1 MPSQLRTVKHE
12 IKSSSDLAHAIRA
25 VRKASGI
32 RPDDLSGIVGVS
44 KQTTSNPEYDKDT
57 VSLGTVLRHLE
68 ELGIRLYA
76 DISDPKAMQ
85 QLLKLSSGD
94 PDAVERITAALD
106 KPPTQIQPTGAAA
119 ELLRDDAPPIQGNP
133 PHLHVALAM
142 RHIVM
147 TEMLERLR

>member
-1 MPSQLRTVKHE
+1 MPSKLRTVKHE

-32 RPDDLSGIVGVS
+32 RLDDLSGIVGVS
-44 KQTTSNPEYDKDT
+44 KQTTSNLEYGKDT

-76 DISDPKAMQ
+76 YISDPKAMQ

-94 PDAVERITAALD
+94 PGAVERITAALD
-106 KPPTQIQPTGAAA
+106 KPPTQIQPSGFY
-119 ELLRDDAPPIQGNP
+119 
-133 PHLHVALAM
+133 LAM
-142 RHIVM
+142 EDLAKTAAPAT
-147 TEMLERLR
+147 TEPAPQPKPRNR

>member
-1 MPSQLRTVKHE
+1 MKHE
-12 IKSSSDLAHAIRA
+12 IKSSSDLGHAIRA

-32 RPDDLSGIVGVS
+32 RLDDLSGIVGVS
-44 KQTTSNPEYDKDT
+44 KQTTSNLEYGKDT

-68 ELGIRLYA
+68 ELGISLYA

-106 KPPTQIQPTGAAA
+106 KPLTQVIRPSGFHLVMEDLAKTTAPATTKPAQQPKPRNG
-119 ELLRDDAPPIQGNP
+119 
-133 PHLHVALAM
+133 
-142 RHIVM
+142 
-147 TEMLERLR
+147 

>member
-1 MPSQLRTVKHE
+1 MKHE
-12 IKSSSDLAHAIRA
+12 IKSSSDLGHAIRA

-32 RPDDLSGIVGVS
+32 RLDDLSGIVGVS
-44 KQTTSNPEYDKDT
+44 KQTTSNLEYGKDT

-68 ELGIRLYA
+68 ELGISLYA

-106 KPPTQIQPTGAAA
+106 KPPTQVICPSGFHLVMEDLAKTT
-119 ELLRDDAPPIQGNP
+119 AP
-133 PHLHVALAM
+133 AT
-142 RHIVM
+142 
-147 TEMLERLR
+147 TEPAPQAKPRNG

>member
-1 MPSQLRTVKHE
+1 MKHE

-32 RPDDLSGIVGVS
+32 RLDDLSGIVGVS
-44 KQTTSNPEYDKDT
+44 KQTTSNLEYGKDT

-68 ELGIRLYA
+68 EFGTRLYA

-85 QLLKLSSGD
+85 QLLKLSRGD

-106 KPPTQIQPTGAAA
+106 KPPTQIQPTGF
-119 ELLRDDAPPIQGNP
+119 
-133 PHLHVALAM
+133 HLAM
-142 RHIVM
+142 EDLAKAAVPAT
-147 TEMLERLR
+147 TEPAPQPKPRNG